1 MFINVNA
8 SPTDWVRDDITSS
21 SNGVTGMPAR
31 NAVANWSS
39 TIRWNGVNTM
49 DQRSGY
55 PRKTDSAAPIRI

>member
-39 TIRWNGVNTM
+39 TIRWNGVNKTTE
-49 DQRSGY
+49 SG
-55 PRKTDSAAPIRI
+55 PAASKAGPGA